1 MWYTYNITTNG
12 GKLMGKTIK
21 VPVLDIAGNPT
32 GGFYMKILTNEE
44 WEKREEALPDMKVCK
59 KCKESYPEMDFGK
72 DKRQTDGL
80 NRYCK
85 PCHRNNCTRSRKK
98 RSKPC
103 VYQLFFTDGSTYIG
117 STVQNFSD
125 RLSVHRAK
133 IAKKNHTNKYFNGYE
148 PEDCT
153 GKVLLYVEDEQELR
167 KNEYVMIKHFM
178 EVYGHRC
185 LNGNLYTGIKNED
198 KGQEK
203 QDNSEVATG

>member
-1 MWYTYNITTNG
+1 MEF
-12 GKLMGKTIK
+12 KTIR
-21 VPVLDIAGNPT
+21 VPCLDMAGNPT
-32 GGFYMKILTNEE
+32 GDFIMRVITQEE
-44 WEKREEALPDMKVCK
+44 FEKREKAMPNMKVCLR
-59 KCKESYPEMDFGK
+59 CKESYPEMDFGR

-85 PCHRNNCTRSRKK
+85 PCHRGNCAKSRKK

-125 RLSVHRAK
+125 RLAVHKAK

-153 GKVLLYVEDEQELR
+153 GKVLLYVEDEEELR
-167 KNEYVMIKHFM
+167 RHEYVMIKHYM

-185 LNGNLYTGIKNED
+185 LNAYLYTGIKIEN
-198 KGQEK
+198 KGQENEN
-203 QDNSEVATG
+203 QSELAVEGR

>member
-1 MWYTYNITTNG
+1 MDKI
-12 GKLMGKTIK
+12 IK
-21 VPVLDIAGNPT
+21 APVLDMAGNPT
-32 GGFYMKILTNEE
+32 GEFYMKILSSEE
-44 WEKREEALPDMKVCK
+44 FEKRKVNLPEMKKCK
-59 KCKESYPEMDFGK
+59 KCAEDYPEMDFGR
-72 DKRQTDGL
+72 DKRQSDGL

-125 RLSVHRAK
+125 RLSVHRSK
-133 IAKKNHTNKYFNGYE
+133 IAKKTHTNKYFNGYE

-153 GKVLLYVEDEQELR
+153 GKVLLYVNDEQELR

-178 EVYGHRC
+178 EVYGNRC
-185 LNGNLYTGIKNED
+185 LNAYLYTGVKNEN
-198 KGQEK
+198 KGQEE
-203 QDNSEVATG
+203 QNNSEVAAG